1 MIIEDILKELSHYH
15 QGTFPR
21 EALAAAVEQQGAIT
35 PHLLAYLQEL
45 ADLGE
50 NIDEDT
56 PVDMVLFALYL
67 LAQFREQRAYPVII
81 KLCSQSTETVEY
93 LIGDAITAGLNRI
106 LASVFDG
113 DLNPIKDLIE
123 RESTDE
129 FIGAAALCSLYVL
142 NQQQQLSRDDLLDY
156 YRSLF
161 QEKLPRK
168 ESHVWS
174 TLCIACE
181 EFGFVELLDDIRKA
195 YKDDLV
201 DPMVCKLASIEK
213 EILEHPGEVRFDSYE
228 KLSLID
234 DTIAELENWASF
246 NPSEDD
252 YDLDMFD
259 LGSLFADRPI
269 PDVGVEP
276 EQEGRLIHSGNEPLI
291 RESAKVGR
299 NDPCP
304 CGSGKKFKK
313 CCG

>member
-21 EALAAAVEQQGAIT
+21 EALAAAVEQQEAIT

-50 NIDEDT
+50 NIDEDK

-123 RESTDE
+123 SESTDE
-129 FIGAAALCSLYVL
+129 LLVAAALCSLYVL
-142 NQQQQLSRDDLLDY
+142 NQQQQLSRDELLDY

-161 QEKLPRK
+161 HGKLPRK
-168 ESHVWS
+168 ESHVWNM
-174 TLCIACE
+174 LCITSE
-181 EFGFVELLDDIRKA
+181 QLGFAELLDDIRKA
-195 YKDDLV
+195 YQDN
-201 DPMVCKLASIEK
+201 LA
-213 EILEHPGEVRFDSYE
+213 G
-228 KLSLID
+228 
-234 DTIAELENWASF
+234 
-246 NPSEDD
+246 
-252 YDLDMFD
+252 
-259 LGSLFADRPI
+259 
-269 PDVGVEP
+269 P
-276 EQEGRLIHSGNEPLI
+276 EGM
-291 RESAKVGR
+291 
-299 NDPCP
+299 
-304 CGSGKKFKK
+304 
-313 CCG
+313 